1 MEELAERIEE
11 ASGATAAQMELNKKR
26 ESEVATVLVDRPTQ
40 LIIGIFVELA
50 VATPVERRTFV
61 LVVPTVKKSKLGPIS
76 FQNIRIM
83 CIQEDKMQKTGQNS
97 GKKC

>member
-1 MEELAERIEE
+1 MCMRV
-11 ASGATAAQMELNKKR
+11 ASLLELNPVGV
-26 ESEVATVLVDRPTQ
+26 EDDSHIVDRPTQ

>member
-1 MEELAERIEE
+1 M
-11 ASGATAAQMELNKKR
+11 
-26 ESEVATVLVDRPTQ
+26 VVDRPTQ

-83 CIQEDKMQKTGQNS
+83 CIQMDKMQKTGQNS